1 MRMRFAPGCTGIFA
15 VGTDM
20 QNFDLFDVDGG
31 STAADMH
38 ATPLDSLS
46 VGAIVRRVVE
56 RHDGC
61 ALDDKDDRETLIA
74 ALIAAL
80 IGG

>member
-1 MRMRFAPGCTGIFA
+1 
-15 VGTDM
+15 M
-20 QNFDLFDVDGG
+20 QNFDLYELGG

-46 VGAIVRRVVE
+46 VDAIVRRVVE

-61 ALDDKDDRETLIA
+61 ALDDKEDRETLIA
-74 ALIAAL
+74 ALTTAL
-80 IGG
+80 TGE

>member
-1 MRMRFAPGCTGIFA
+1 MR
-15 VGTDM
+15 TDM
-20 QNFDLFDVDGG
+20 QNFDLFDTEGG

-38 ATPLDSLS
+38 AVPLESLS

-61 ALDDKDDRETLIA
+61 ALDDAADRETLIA
-74 ALIAAL
+74 ALTTAL
-80 IGG
+80 TNDK